1 MQPHHLL
8 PAVPDIPPE
17 TLRSV
22 IRDHDRFARSGLPEG
37 LDRYLLE
44 TYGLEMTASYAGK
57 RLQNPWGKASGQLS
71 LNRAS
76 VEEAADAGLA
86 FVVLKTVIA
95 QDATGAQAMSAWAI
109 KESQMTVER
118 IKSADSADEGW
129 TVTWNGRGWWQTFDE
144 YLDLVR
150 SACEI
155 GLTRELLVVPSVKY
169 HLPAATPSFS
179 PSPFEGEGRGGVP
192 GNTQDQQSFTTRWRT
207 EEYTVTTRAILDAFQ
222 SAGCPLP
229 MPVEKDLSPTLAG
242 SDRAAARASVIE
254 WIRRVPA
261 LIRAAAP
268 SPDDLRVGL
277 KLFNSLDDDEFQLEI
292 LSEVFKSPGPPD
304 FLVYANRLFNPDRI
318 HEGNRGVA
326 YGGPDLSSR
335 NLRMLSAL
343 RLAQHHQTIPRPPI
357 EISATGNISSG
368 RIAVECALR
377 GCTSFQIHTLFQ
389 LPASEFAC
397 GKGTK
402 LQRALHKLYF
412 DPRDGFIVWALH
424 AAQCLGLAPSDSP
437 VQFLD
442 LARTGAHSALVRSDL
457 DPKLA

>member
-1 MQPHHLL
+1 MQRHLL
-8 PAVPDIPPE
+8 PTVPDIPPE

-22 IRDHDRFARSGLPEG
+22 NRDHDRFARRGLPEG

-44 TYGLEMTASYAGK
+44 TYGLDMTASYAGK

-109 KESQMTVER
+109 KESQMSVER
-118 IKSADSADEGW
+118 IKSAHSADDGW
-129 TVTWNGRGWWQTFDE
+129 TVTWNGRGWWQTLDE

-155 GLTRELLVVPSVKY
+155 ALARELLVVPSVKY
-169 HLPAATPSFS
+169 HLPQP
-179 PSPFEGEGRGGVP
+179 GE
-192 GNTQDQQSFTTRWRT
+192 TTWRI
-207 EEYTVTTRAILDAFQ
+207 EEYQVTTRAIFDALQ
-222 SAGCPLP
+222 SAGGCLP
-229 MPVEKDLSPTLAG
+229 MPLEKDFSPTLAG
-242 SDRAAARASVIE
+242 SDRAGARASVIE
-254 WIRRVPA
+254 WIRRVPG

-277 KLFNSLDDDEFQLEI
+277 KLFNSLEDDDFQLEL
-292 LSEVFKSPGPPD
+292 LSEVFKSPDPPD

-318 HEGNRGVA
+318 HDGNRGVA
-326 YGGPDLSSR
+326 FGGPDLSSR

-343 RLAQHHQTIPRPPI
+343 RAAQDHETIPRLPI
-357 EISATGNISSG
+357 DISATGNISSG
-368 RIAVECALR
+368 RIAVEYALR

-424 AAQCLGLAPSDSP
+424 AARCLGLAQSDIP